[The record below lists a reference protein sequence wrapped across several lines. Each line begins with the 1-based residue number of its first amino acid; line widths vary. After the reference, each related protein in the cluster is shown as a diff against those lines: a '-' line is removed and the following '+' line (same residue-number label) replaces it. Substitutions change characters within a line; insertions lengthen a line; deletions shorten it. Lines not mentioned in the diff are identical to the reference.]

1 MKSGMRRIVGV
12 LGALMLIA
20 AGCARGGEVA
30 EFTDPPVVSPGT
42 IASPSGPAI
51 SGACSAANATRD
63 RPQQTDLPDPV
74 ASMRTLVIEAA
85 IDCDYEQLQTLAMQ
99 PDGAFQ
105 YGQTE
110 ESAGPDAQPAEFW
123 RSQEEAGERPL
134 VAMVEILT
142 EEPEI
147 QPVTDPEGPGTG
159 SDDQYY
165 TWPPE
170 SDRHPNGYET
180 AITSSGDWI
189 YFLQK

>member
-1 MKSGMRRIVGV
+1 MNNGMRQILLA

-20 AGCARGGEVA
+20 AGCDRGGEVA

-63 RPQQTDLPDPV
+63 RPQQTDLPDEV
-74 ASMRTLVIEAA
+74 AAMRTEVIEAA
-85 IDCDYEQLQTLAMQ
+85 IDCDYEQLQTLAMG

-105 YGQTE
+105 YSRDE

-142 EEPEI
+142 EEPEV
-147 QPVTDPEGPGTG
+147 QPVTEAEGPGTG
-159 SDDQYY
+159 SDDDYY

-170 SDRHPNGYET
+170 SDPHPDGYET
-180 AITSSGDWI
+180 SITSSGDWI
-189 YFLQK
+189 YFLQQ